1 MIALV
6 VYRSQDIGHAMG
18 IPRKTGFTLVE
29 MVIAIVI
36 TGIVAGMA
44 SLVILNPLRT
54 FVAVS
59 ERIELMDSME
69 YALQTISRDFHAA
82 APNSVRVDSAEQALE
97 FVHTVGGARY
107 RTGGAP
113 EAALDFDAPDD
124 SFYLLGTH
132 LVPNDSDAHYQILI
146 YNTGEYELNDNNEV
160 DYNSPSPEVNLY
172 YPSGSYHVITPAST
186 EVTLT
191 EVGNQTQVT
200 LDPAHHFSLP
210 SRLQRAYIVDT
221 PVTYLCDPIQGTLT
235 RYSNYAISAVQ
246 PNNGSSSVFDDA
258 TADILLDQVTECVFH
273 YQASLVLQAPIVTIE
288 LKMTSEHGESIKLI
302 KRLQVQNA
310 S

>member
-1 MIALV
+1 MATL
-6 VYRSQDIGHAMG
+6 
-18 IPRKTGFTLVE
+18 RKVGFTLVE

-59 ERIELMDSME
+59 ERIELMDAMD
-69 YALQTISRDFHAA
+69 YALQTIARDFHAA
-82 APNSVRVDSAEQALE
+82 APNSVRVDSAKQALE

-107 RTGGAP
+107 RTGGDP
-113 EAALDFDAPDD
+113 EAALNFDAPDD
-124 SFYLLGTH
+124 SFYLLGTD
-132 LVPNDSDAHYQILI
+132 LTPDDPDATYQILI
-146 YNTGEYELNDNNEV
+146 YNTGEYELDNNNDV

-172 YPSGSYHVITPAST
+172 YPSGAYHVITPAST
-186 EVTLT
+186 EVTFT
-191 EVGNQTQVT
+191 EVDNQTQVT
-200 LDPAHHFSLP
+200 LNPAHHFSLP

-235 RYSNYAISAVQ
+235 RYSHYAIGAVQ
-246 PNNGSSSVFDDA
+246 PSNQSSSVFEDA
-258 TADILLDQVTECVFH
+258 TAEVLLDGVTACTFE
-273 YQASLVLQAPIVTIE
+273 YQASLVLQAPIVTVE
-288 LKMTSEHGESIKLI
+288 LKMTSEHGESIQLI